1 MLGDYRVTFA
11 GYEFDCVDG
20 GIPQDEVVDVIIRP
34 EDLEI
39 TSVENGKFVAKVD
52 TQLFR
57 GVHYEIILYDQ
68 EGNEWMVHSTKKAKE
83 GSTVGLDF
91 ARESIHVM
99 RLNEAE
105 EDFYNRLEQYN
116 GEVEVES

>member
-1 MLGDYRVTFA
+1 TIDIV
-11 GYEFDCVDG
+11 
-20 GIPQDEVVDVIIRP
+20 IRP

-39 TSVENGKFVAKVD
+39 TSPEKGKFVAKVD

-68 EGNEWMVHSTKKAKE
+68 AENEWMVHSTKKAIE

-99 RLNEAE
+99 RRNESE
-105 EDFYNRLEQYN
+105 EAFYNRIEQYSLGN
-116 GEVEVES
+116 VPTQDLGRTRIKDKL